1 MIIKPIKNKKD
12 YNNALKRIEQLWG
25 CKKNTRKG
33 DEFEILITLVEKY
46 EEKHYPIPPPDPIEV
61 IKFRMEQMRLTK
73 RDLVKYLGHSSRV
86 TEVLNRK
93 RNLSIEMIRK
103 LNSGLGIPA
112 EVLIQEPA
120 HKGKISA

>member
-1 MIIKPIKNKKD
+1 MKIKPIKSEKD
-12 YNNALKRIEQLWG
+12 YNKTLKRIEQLWG
-25 CKKNTRKG
+25 CKKNTSEG

-46 EEKHYPIPPPDPIEV
+46 EENHYPVPPPDPVEA

-73 RDLVKYLGHSSRV
+73 KDLVKYLGHSSRV

-112 EVLIQEPA
+112 EVLIQVPSHNRKTA
-120 HKGKISA
+120 